1 MGQAD
6 GQPGTLVHGLPT
18 PGTVGMTV
26 EYMDAVCPGGH
37 QGGPPYEATMRAGD
51 VLASPPSP
59 HSAAPILRPRRLRLT
74 LCACAPDLAPLDGS
88 LHLGQ
93 PERQRP

>member
-37 QGGPPYEATMRAGD
+37 QGGPPFEATMRAGD
-51 VLASPPSP
+51 VLASLLPPISLLEAAEAAADP
-59 HSAAPILRPRRLRLT
+59 LRVRSAA
-74 LCACAPDLAPLDGS
+74 DLAPLDGP
-88 LHLGQ
+88 LHFRQ
-93 PERQRP
+93 PERPCA